1 MYLYY
6 YCYYCESCTPVP
18 AEPPPMLKVG
28 RRVLVSCCVP
38 RRRLVGCVALLVT
51 ARSAVG
57 NGGGG
62 GAGGGGGGGI
72 SGIAGILGCEKHI
85 AILSLW

>member
-1 MYLYY
+1 
-6 YCYYCESCTPVP
+6 
-18 AEPPPMLKVG
+18 MLKVG
-28 RRVLVSCCVP
+28 RRVAVNCVVP

-62 GAGGGGGGGI
+62 GAGGGGGGGM
-72 SGIAGILGCEKHI
+72 SGCEKHI
-85 AILSLW
+85 AILSLWL